1 MARKF
6 TFTTQVYDEKTDF
19 PTTGDVDVIY
29 IDASKNTA
37 YRYDDSYY
45 KISSA
50 EVNVWGALGSVSKG
64 GGGGGSTA
72 WGSITGTLSSQTDL
86 QTALDAKQNTLVSGT
101 SIKTIN
107 STSLLGSGDVAVQ
120 PALVSGTNIKTI
132 NGSSVLGSGNLSI
145 SGGLQG
151 VHNVNGYF
159 PSTAYGIDASITA
172 GIVTNQATIANT
184 LYLYPFIP
192 NKTITSVSLKIQVT
206 VLGAGVNCRILIY
219 SDLNGFPNTK
229 LYESA
234 NLDCS
239 SIGIK
244 TAVTSFT
251 FNQGTTYWLALH
263 SSGVTTLSH
272 INTSSATPLFITNVG
287 SQSVTQYSSTI
298 AFGSA
303 PTIYTYSSQFT
314 GALPRIVINLS

>member
-1 MARKF
+1 MAEVKISQL
-6 TFTTQVYDEKTDF
+6 TSGTTLDGTELVPIVQGGATVKMTTQDIAD
-19 PTTGDVDVIY
+19 
-29 IDASKNTA
+29 
-37 YRYDDSYY
+37 
-45 KISSA
+45 
-50 EVNVWGALGSVSKG
+50 LG
-64 GGGGGSTA
+64 GGGGG
-72 WGSITGTLSSQTDL
+72 
-86 QTALDAKQNTLVSGT
+86 
-101 SIKTIN
+101 
-107 STSLLGSGDVAVQ
+107 
-120 PALVSGTNIKTI
+120 
-132 NGSSVLGSGNLSI
+132 
-145 SGGLQG
+145 GGLQG

-159 PSTAYGIDASITA
+159 PSTAFGIDASITA
-172 GIVTNQATIANT
+172 GIVSNQATIANT

-206 VLGAGVNCRILIY
+206 TLGAGVNCRILIY

-239 SIGIK
+239 STGIK

-298 AFGSA
+298 TFGSA
-303 PTIYTYSSQFT
+303 PTTYTYSSQFT